1 MRFESSIKSFIQK
14 TDKHKH
20 TPGTAMTRY
29 LVILGATSH
38 SGKSTLVMAL
48 CKLLHNR
55 GLSVAPFKSQN
66 MSLNSWVTVDGCEI
80 GIAQAVQAWA
90 AGAEPSEF
98 MNPILLK
105 PKGDRTSQVIILGHP
120 IADKS
125 AEEYYKEIDNL
136 KYIVDKALIEL
147 EKKYE
152 YIIVEGAGGAAEI
165 NLFERDIANI
175 YIARRLK
182 APIILVGDIERGG
195 VFASLYGTFKL
206 LPDDIRDLIK
216 GFVINK
222 FRGDP
227 SILESGLQSLEQ
239 LTGIPI
245 LGVMPYLDLA
255 IPSEDSVSLGDKKPL
270 KKENL
275 VEIAIIKLPRIS
287 NFTDFELLE
296 RCAHVRYVGLREYL
310 GKPDAVIIP
319 GTKNTIS
326 DLEKMKK
333 TGMDQQILKLQD
345 TPILGICGGY
355 QMLGKE
361 IIDCGIED
369 KYGTIQ
375 GLSLLNAVTRFD
387 SYEKKTVQ
395 VRKRVTGNSP
405 ILNKIK
411 GQEISGYEIHM
422 GQTIHTCEKAFED
435 DGAVDNNGIVI
446 GTYLHGIFNNENFRN
461 AFLDYLYDKKNMLRQ
476 ATSVGEGFDDL
487 AKAVAENVDIDRIL
501 EMLNLE

>member
-1 MRFESSIKSFIQK
+1 
-14 TDKHKH
+14 
-20 TPGTAMTRY
+20 MTRY

-48 CKLLHNR
+48 CKLFHDR

-66 MSLNSWVTVDGCEI
+66 MSLNSWVTADGGEI

-90 AGAEPSEF
+90 AGTEPSVL

-120 IADKS
+120 VADKS

-136 KYIVDKALIEL
+136 KQVVNKSIIKLG
-147 EKKYE
+147 KKYE
-152 YIIVEGAGGAAEI
+152 YIIVEGAGGAAEL

-175 YIARRLK
+175 YIARYLK

-195 VFASLYGTFKL
+195 VFASLYGTYEL
-206 LPDDIRDLIK
+206 VPDDIRDLIK

-227 SILESGLQSLEQ
+227 TILDSGLRSLEQ

-245 LGVMPYLDLA
+245 LGVIPYLDLA
-255 IPSEDSVSLGDKKPL
+255 IPSEDSVSLGDKKPA

-296 RCAHVRYVGLREYL
+296 RHAHVRYVGLRESL

-319 GTKNTIS
+319 GTKNTVS
-326 DLEKMKK
+326 DLEEIRK
-333 TGMDQQILKLQD
+333 TGMDKQILNLHN
-345 TPILGICGGY
+345 TLILGICGGY

-361 IIDCGIED
+361 IIDYGIED
-369 KYGTIQ
+369 KFGAIL
-375 GLSLLNAVTRFD
+375 GLNLLDAVTRFD
-387 SYEKKTVQ
+387 LYEKKTVQ
-395 VRKRVTGNSP
+395 VRKRITGSGP

-422 GQTIHTCEKAFED
+422 GRTTHTCENAFED
-435 DGAVDNNGIVI
+435 DGAVNDNGLVI

-461 AFLDYLYDKKNMLRQ
+461 AFLDYLYGTKNIPRQ
-476 ATSVGEGFDDL
+476 ISSIGNGFEDV
-487 AKAVAENVDIDRIL
+487 AKTVAENVDINSIL
-501 EMLNLE
+501 KMLDIE